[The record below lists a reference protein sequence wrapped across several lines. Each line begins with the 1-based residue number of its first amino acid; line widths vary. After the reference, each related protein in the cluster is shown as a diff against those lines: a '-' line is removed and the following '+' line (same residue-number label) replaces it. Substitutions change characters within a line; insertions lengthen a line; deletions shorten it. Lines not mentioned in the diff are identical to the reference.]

1 VTLALVVSLLLG
13 QGYAPQRQGL
23 DPLEA
28 EKEARVMRLGKQLRC
43 AVCQGVSIA
52 DSPASMARA
61 QLDKVRELVAE
72 GKSDEEIYA
81 YFIERYGE
89 WVLLQPTTGG
99 LNTVLWL
106 GPVALLVIGLVVIV
120 AQSRRKAAAAAAA
133 PIAPTPAAAVEPAP
147 AAVPDAAPAP
157 AVPASDEDALLA
169 QVRAD
174 LEK

>member
-1 VTLALVVSLLLG
+1 MTLALLVSLMLG

-61 QLDKVRELVAE
+61 QLDKVRELVSE
-72 GKSDEEIYA
+72 NKTDEEIYA

-99 LNTVLWL
+99 LNSVLWL
-106 GPVALLVIGLVVIV
+106 GPLALLGIGLIVIV
-120 AQSRRKAAAAAAA
+120 MQSKKSAVMLPIPQTAAAAEGAS
-133 PIAPTPAAAVEPAP
+133 PAPT
-147 AAVPDAAPAP
+147 
-157 AVPASDEDALLA
+157 SDDALLA

-174 LEK
+174 QEK

>member
-1 VTLALVVSLLLG
+1 MIALALSFVLA

-72 GKSDEEIYA
+72 GKSDDEIYT

-89 WVLLQPTTGG
+89 WVLLEPTKGG
-99 LNTVLWL
+99 LNAVLWVGPLALL
-106 GPVALLVIGLVVIV
+106 GLGLLVIVL
-120 AQSRRKAAAAAAA
+120 QSKRKPASPVTSA
-133 PIAPTPAAAVEPAP
+133 P
-147 AAVPDAAPAP
+147 AAPAP
-157 AVPASDEDALLA
+157 APTADDALLA

>member
-1 VTLALVVSLLLG
+1 MTALALALSLALG

-61 QLDKVRELVAE
+61 QLDKVRELVSE
-72 GKSDEEIYA
+72 GKSDQEIYD

-99 LNTVLWL
+99 LNSVLWL
-106 GPVALLVIGLVVIV
+106 GPVALLGIGLIVIV
-120 AQSRRKAAAAAAA
+120 MQSKKKRAVAPEAAS
-133 PIAPTPAAAVEPAP
+133 
-147 AAVPDAAPAP
+147 AAVPEGAAAPAP
-157 AVPASDEDALLA
+157 STEDALLA

>member
-1 VTLALVVSLLLG
+1 MTLALLVSLMLG

-61 QLDKVRELVAE
+61 QLDKVRELVSE
-72 GKSDEEIYA
+72 NKTDDEIYA

-99 LNTVLWL
+99 LNSVLWL
-106 GPVALLVIGLVVIV
+106 GPLALLGIGLIVIV
-120 AQSRRKAAAAAAA
+120 MQSKKSAVVLPMPQTAAEAGS
-133 PIAPTPAAAVEPAP
+133 PAPT
-147 AAVPDAAPAP
+147 
-157 AVPASDEDALLA
+157 SDDALLA

-174 LEK
+174 QEK

>member
-1 VTLALVVSLLLG
+1 VTTLSLVLSLVLT

-72 GKSDEEIYA
+72 GKSDEEIYT

-89 WVLLQPTTGG
+89 WVLLEPTKGG
-99 LNTVLWL
+99 LNAVLWVGPLALL
-106 GPVALLVIGLVVIV
+106 GLGLLVIVL
-120 AQSRRKAAAAAAA
+120 QSKRKQAAPVAAA
-133 PIAPTPAAAVEPAP
+133 PAEPPAAATA
-147 AAVPDAAPAP
+147 D
-157 AVPASDEDALLA
+157 DALLA

>member
-1 VTLALVVSLLLG
+1 MTAFSLVLSLVLT

-81 YFIERYGE
+81 YFIDRYGE
-89 WVLLQPTTGG
+89 WVLLEPTRGG
-99 LNTVLWL
+99 LNVVLWL
-106 GPVALLVIGLVVIV
+106 GPLALLGLGLLVIVM
-120 AQSRRKAAAAAAA
+120 QSKKR
-133 PIAPTPAAAVEPAP
+133 PA
-147 AAVPDAAPAP
+147 AAPAP
-157 AVPASDEDALLA
+157 APTPSAAEPSADDALLA

>member
-1 VTLALVVSLLLG
+1 MTLALLVSLMLG

-61 QLDKVRELVAE
+61 QLDKVRELVSE
-72 GKSDEEIYA
+72 NKTDDEIYA

-99 LNTVLWL
+99 LNSVLWL
-106 GPVALLVIGLVVIV
+106 GPLALLGIGLIVIV
-120 AQSRRKAAAAAAA
+120 MQSKKSAVMLPVPPTAAAEVAS
-133 PIAPTPAAAVEPAP
+133 PAPT
-147 AAVPDAAPAP
+147 
-157 AVPASDEDALLA
+157 SDDALLA

-174 LEK
+174 QEK

>member
-1 VTLALVVSLLLG
+1 MILALALSLVVT

-28 EKEARVMRLGKQLRC
+28 EKEARVMRLGKHLRC

-72 GKSDEEIYA
+72 GKSDDEIME
-81 YFIERYGE
+81 FFVKRYGE
-89 WVLLQPTTGG
+89 WVLLEPTSGG
-99 LNTVLWL
+99 LNSVLWL
-106 GPVALLVIGLVVIV
+106 GPLALLGLGLVIIV
-120 AQSRRKAAAAAAA
+120 MQARRRAAQAT
-133 PIAPTPAAAVEPAP
+133 PTPAAAAPAEPA
-147 AAVPDAAPAP
+147 
-157 AVPASDEDALLA
+157 SEDALLA

>member
-1 VTLALVVSLLLG
+1 VTTLSLVLSLVLT

-72 GKSDEEIYA
+72 GKSDDEIYT

-89 WVLLQPTTGG
+89 WVLLEPTKGG
-99 LNTVLWL
+99 LNAVLWV
-106 GPVALLVIGLVVIV
+106 GPLALLGLGLVVIV
-120 AQSRRKAAAAAAA
+120 LQSKRKQPATVAAAA
-133 PIAPTPAAAVEPAP
+133 PVEPTAT
-147 AAVPDAAPAP
+147 ATAD
-157 AVPASDEDALLA
+157 DALLA

>member
-1 VTLALVVSLLLG
+1 MTLALLVSLMLG

-61 QLDKVRELVAE
+61 QLDKVRELVSE
-72 GKSDEEIYA
+72 NKSDDEIYA

-99 LNTVLWL
+99 LNSVLWL
-106 GPVALLVIGLVVIV
+106 GPLALLGIGLIVIV
-120 AQSRRKAAAAAAA
+120 MQSKKSAVMLPMPQSAATAEVAS
-133 PIAPTPAAAVEPAP
+133 PAPT
-147 AAVPDAAPAP
+147 
-157 AVPASDEDALLA
+157 SDDALLA

-174 LEK
+174 QEK

>member
-1 VTLALVVSLLLG
+1 MTLALLVSLMLG

-61 QLDKVRELVAE
+61 QLDKVRELVSE
-72 GKSDEEIYA
+72 NKSDDEIYA

-99 LNTVLWL
+99 LNSVLWL
-106 GPVALLVIGLVVIV
+106 GPLALLGIGLIVIV
-120 AQSRRKAAAAAAA
+120 MQSKKSAVMLPMPQTAAAADAAS
-133 PIAPTPAAAVEPAP
+133 PAPT
-147 AAVPDAAPAP
+147 
-157 AVPASDEDALLA
+157 SDDALLA

-174 LEK
+174 QEK

>member
-1 VTLALVVSLLLG
+1 VTALSLVLSMVLT

-81 YFIERYGE
+81 YFIDRYGE
-89 WVLLQPTTGG
+89 WVLLEPTKGG
-99 LNTVLWL
+99 LNAVLWVGPLALL
-106 GPVALLVIGLVVIV
+106 GLGLLVIVMQSKKRPAV
-120 AQSRRKAAAAAAA
+120 APATPALPAA
-133 PIAPTPAAAVEPAP
+133 PE
-147 AAVPDAAPAP
+147 
-157 AVPASDEDALLA
+157 ASADDALLA

>member
-1 VTLALVVSLLLG
+1 MTALALVLSLALG

-61 QLDKVRELVAE
+61 QLDKVRELVSE
-72 GKSDEEIYA
+72 GKSDQEIYD

-99 LNTVLWL
+99 LNSVLWL
-106 GPVALLVIGLVVIV
+106 GPVALLGIGLIVIV
-120 AQSRRKAAAAAAA
+120 MQSKKKRAVA
-133 PIAPTPAAAVEPAP
+133 PEAVS
-147 AAVPDAAPAP
+147 AAVPDGAAAPAP
-157 AVPASDEDALLA
+157 STEDALLA

>member
-1 VTLALVVSLLLG
+1 MTLALVVSLMLG

-61 QLDKVRELVAE
+61 QLDKVRELVSE
-72 GKSDEEIYA
+72 NKTDEEIYA

-99 LNTVLWL
+99 LNSVLWL
-106 GPVALLVIGLVVIV
+106 GPLALLGIGLIVIV
-120 AQSRRKAAAAAAA
+120 MQSKKSAVMLPMPQTAAAEAAS
-133 PIAPTPAAAVEPAP
+133 PAPT
-147 AAVPDAAPAP
+147 
-157 AVPASDEDALLA
+157 SDDALLA

-174 LEK
+174 QEK

>member
-1 VTLALVVSLLLG
+1 MTLALLVSLMLG

-61 QLDKVRELVAE
+61 QLDKVRELVSE
-72 GKSDEEIYA
+72 NKSDEEIYA

-99 LNTVLWL
+99 LNSVLWL
-106 GPVALLVIGLVVIV
+106 GPLALLGIGLIVIV
-120 AQSRRKAAAAAAA
+120 MQSKKSAVMLPMPQTAAAAEGAS
-133 PIAPTPAAAVEPAP
+133 PAPT
-147 AAVPDAAPAP
+147 
-157 AVPASDEDALLA
+157 SDDALLA

-174 LEK
+174 QEK

>member
-1 VTLALVVSLLLG
+1 MTALLVVLSLALG

-72 GKSDEEIYA
+72 GKSDQEIYD

-89 WVLLQPTTGG
+89 WVLLEPTTGG
-99 LNTVLWL
+99 LNAVLWL
-106 GPVALLVIGLVVIV
+106 GPLALLGIGLVVIV
-120 AQSRRKAAAAAAA
+120 LQARGRRAAV
-133 PIAPTPAAAVEPAP
+133 APTPPDAPPAP
-147 AAVPDAAPAP
+147 TPD
-157 AVPASDEDALLA
+157 DALLA

-174 LEK
+174 QEK

>member
-1 VTLALVVSLLLG
+1 MTLALLVSLMLG

-61 QLDKVRELVAE
+61 QLDKVRELVSE
-72 GKSDEEIYA
+72 NKSDDEIYA

-99 LNTVLWL
+99 LNSVLWL
-106 GPVALLVIGLVVIV
+106 GPLALLGIGLIVIV
-120 AQSRRKAAAAAAA
+120 MQSKKSAVMLPMPQTAAAAEGAS
-133 PIAPTPAAAVEPAP
+133 PAPT
-147 AAVPDAAPAP
+147 
-157 AVPASDEDALLA
+157 SDDALLA

-174 LEK
+174 QEK

>member
-1 VTLALVVSLLLG
+1 VTALAVALSLVLS

-72 GKSDEEIYA
+72 GKSDEQINA

-89 WVLLQPTTGG
+89 WVLLEPTKGG
-99 LNTVLWL
+99 LNAVLWVGPLALL
-106 GPVALLVIGLVVIV
+106 GVGLLVIVL
-120 AQSRRKAAAAAAA
+120 QSRRR
-133 PIAPTPAAAVEPAP
+133 PAALVTAP
-147 AAVPDAAPAP
+147 AEAAPAP
-157 AVPASDEDALLA
+157 SPDDALLA

>member
-1 VTLALVVSLLLG
+1 MTLALLVSLMLG

-61 QLDKVRELVAE
+61 QLDKVRELVSE
-72 GKSDEEIYA
+72 NKTDDEIYA

-99 LNTVLWL
+99 LNSVLWL
-106 GPVALLVIGLVVIV
+106 GPLALLGIGLIVIV
-120 AQSRRKAAAAAAA
+120 MQSKKSAVMLPIPQTAAAAEVAS
-133 PIAPTPAAAVEPAP
+133 PAPT
-147 AAVPDAAPAP
+147 
-157 AVPASDEDALLA
+157 SDDALLA

-174 LEK
+174 QELSLIHI

>member
-1 VTLALVVSLLLG
+1 VTLALLVSLMLG

-61 QLDKVRELVAE
+61 QLDKVRELVSE
-72 GKSDEEIYA
+72 NKTDDEIYA

-99 LNTVLWL
+99 LNSVLWL
-106 GPVALLVIGLVVIV
+106 GPLALLGIGLIVIV
-120 AQSRRKAAAAAAA
+120 MQSKKSPVMLPMPQTAAAAEVAS
-133 PIAPTPAAAVEPAP
+133 PAPTA
-147 AAVPDAAPAP
+147 D
-157 AVPASDEDALLA
+157 DALLA

-174 LEK
+174 QEK

>member
-1 VTLALVVSLLLG
+1 MTALSLVLSLVLT

-81 YFIERYGE
+81 YFIDRYGE
-89 WVLLQPTTGG
+89 WVLLEPTKGG
-99 LNTVLWL
+99 LNVVLWL
-106 GPVALLVIGLVVIV
+106 GPLALLGLGLLVIVM
-120 AQSRRKAAAAAAA
+120 QSKKRPAA
-133 PIAPTPAAAVEPAP
+133 PPAPAPTPSAPEPSA
-147 AAVPDAAPAP
+147 D
-157 AVPASDEDALLA
+157 DALLA

>member
-1 VTLALVVSLLLG
+1 MTLALLVSLMLG

-61 QLDKVRELVAE
+61 QLDKVRELVSE
-72 GKSDEEIYA
+72 NKTDDEIYA

-99 LNTVLWL
+99 LNSVLWL
-106 GPVALLVIGLVVIV
+106 GPLALLGIGLIVIV
-120 AQSRRKAAAAAAA
+120 MQSKKSAVMLPMPQSAATAEVAS
-133 PIAPTPAAAVEPAP
+133 PVPT
-147 AAVPDAAPAP
+147 
-157 AVPASDEDALLA
+157 SDDALLA

-174 LEK
+174 QEK

>member
-1 VTLALVVSLLLG
+1 MTLALLVSLLLG

-61 QLDKVRELVAE
+61 QLDKVRELVSE
-72 GKSDEEIYA
+72 NKTDDEIYA

-99 LNTVLWL
+99 LNSVLWL
-106 GPVALLVIGLVVIV
+106 GPLALLGIGLIVIV
-120 AQSRRKAAAAAAA
+120 MQSKKGGALLPAPQTAAADPAS
-133 PIAPTPAAAVEPAP
+133 PAPT
-147 AAVPDAAPAP
+147 
-157 AVPASDEDALLA
+157 SDDALLA

-174 LEK
+174 QEK

>member
-1 VTLALVVSLLLG
+1 MMLALALSLVVT

-72 GKSDEEIYA
+72 GKSDQEIYD
-81 YFIERYGE
+81 YFVKRYGE
-89 WVLLQPTTGG
+89 WVLLEPTSGG
-99 LNTVLWL
+99 LNSLLWL
-106 GPVALLVIGLVVIV
+106 GPLALLGLGLAVIV
-120 AQSRRKAAAAAAA
+120 LQSKRRSATPA
-133 PIAPTPAAAVEPAP
+133 PVTAPT
-147 AAVPDAAPAP
+147 DAAPAAP
-157 AVPASDEDALLA
+157 AAEDALLA

>member
-1 VTLALVVSLLLG
+1 MTLALLVSLMLG

-61 QLDKVRELVAE
+61 QLDKVRELVSE
-72 GKSDEEIYA
+72 NKTDDEIYA

-99 LNTVLWL
+99 LNSVLWL
-106 GPVALLVIGLVVIV
+106 GPLALLGIGLIVIV
-120 AQSRRKAAAAAAA
+120 MQSKKSAVMLPIPQTAAVAEVAS
-133 PIAPTPAAAVEPAP
+133 PAPT
-147 AAVPDAAPAP
+147 
-157 AVPASDEDALLA
+157 SDDALLA

-174 LEK
+174 QEK

>member
-1 VTLALVVSLLLG
+1 VTTLSLVLSLVLT

-72 GKSDEEIYA
+72 GKSDEEIYT

-89 WVLLQPTTGG
+89 WVLLEPTKGG
-99 LNTVLWL
+99 LNAVLWV
-106 GPVALLVIGLVVIV
+106 GPLALLGLGLVVIV
-120 AQSRRKAAAAAAA
+120 LQSKRKQVAA
-133 PIAPTPAAAVEPAP
+133 PVAASPVE
-147 AAVPDAAPAP
+147 AAPAP
-157 AVPASDEDALLA
+157 TADDALLA